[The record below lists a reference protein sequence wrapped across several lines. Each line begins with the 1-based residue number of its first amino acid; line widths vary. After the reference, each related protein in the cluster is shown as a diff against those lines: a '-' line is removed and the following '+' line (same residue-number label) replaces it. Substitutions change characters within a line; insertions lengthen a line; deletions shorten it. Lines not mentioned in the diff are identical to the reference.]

1 MAFDY
6 EILTEI
12 TTVDGSSASALYTN
26 AASTKTSIRLM
37 ILHNSN
43 TSAETVK
50 LYNVPD
56 STGSVGTAGVTN
68 KIFERSLIPNETYVW
83 NIGAPGIIQEDTND
97 TLQGVTSTSSKVTFQ
112 AFGGAE

>member
-26 AASTKTSIRLM
+26 AASKKGFLRLM
-37 ILHNSN
+37 IIHNAN
-43 TSAETVK
+43 TTIETVK

-56 STGSVGTAGVTN
+56 SAGSAGTAGVTN
-68 KIFERSLIPNETYVW
+68 KIFEEDLVPNETYQW
-83 NIGAPGIIQEDTND
+83 ELKEPGIIMEDTND

-112 AFGGAE
+112 AFGGIE